1 MRSESRQCC
10 FLLLSFVP
18 LGKMTTDIWR
28 LMAAI
33 GNDSATAAVT
43 PHVGQGG
50 EPSVLLYISRDM
62 I

>member
-1 MRSESRQCC
+1 
-10 FLLLSFVP
+10 
-18 LGKMTTDIWR
+18 MTTDIWR
-28 LMAAI
+28 QMAAI